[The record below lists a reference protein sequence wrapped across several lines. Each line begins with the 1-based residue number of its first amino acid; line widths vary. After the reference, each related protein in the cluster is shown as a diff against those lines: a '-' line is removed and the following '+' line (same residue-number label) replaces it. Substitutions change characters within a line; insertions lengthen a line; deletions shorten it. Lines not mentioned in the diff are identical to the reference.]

1 MHPPRVGTPPV
12 VGSRRP
18 RAQVRRCKLIC
29 WDLGGQAALRA
40 IWEKYYSEAHG
51 LIYVVDAAD
60 TERIDESRNVRAPPA
75 ASPAPP
81 PPPPPPEEPR
91 AAALRK
97 LAELGAELDE
107 IRPGSFEPRVV
118 EELVTR
124 LLCRIDAVDTVGD
137 AELRG
142 IRRDLVRRAEAR
154 SAAP

>member
-1 MHPPRVGTPPV
+1 MRPLHSRPGHLSRSRADAAGEDCADGRAQHWTAAGVHPPRVGTPLV

-81 PPPPPPEEPR
+81 PASRRCRPAQPPLSPGGAGAPR
-91 AAALRK
+91 AA
-97 LAELGAELDE
+97 
-107 IRPGSFEPRVV
+107 RPP
-118 EELVTR
+118 
-124 LLCRIDAVDTVGD
+124 
-137 AELRG
+137 
-142 IRRDLVRRAEAR
+142 
-154 SAAP
+154 

>member
-60 TERIDESRNVRAPPA
+60 TERIDESRNVRAPRASGRKSGSDTHTVDSSSAPHA
-75 ASPAPP
+75 EPYASPWA
-81 PPPPPPEEPR
+81 
-91 AAALRK
+91 
-97 LAELGAELDE
+97 
-107 IRPGSFEPRVV
+107 
-118 EELVTR
+118 
-124 LLCRIDAVDTVGD
+124 
-137 AELRG
+137 
-142 IRRDLVRRAEAR
+142 
-154 SAAP
+154 